1 MTEMRVTL
9 ARADFSAGH
18 PKHPIALF
26 DNMIAGEGL
35 GETGPAG
42 AAVEFVEGTEER
54 LAADYIDVNTGAA
67 VVPIFVLKWRF
78 SSIPAGHAILH
89 WRELLAELVA
99 GNAIVIG
106 SIHVRG

>member
-1 MTEMRVTL
+1 MSEMRVTL

-18 PKHPIALF
+18 PKRPVALF

-42 AAVEFVEGTEER
+42 AAVELVEGTEER
-54 LAADYIDVNTGAA
+54 LAADYIDVNAGAV

-78 SSIPAGHAILH
+78 SSILAGHAILH
-89 WRELLAELVA
+89 RRELLAELVA
-99 GNAIVIG
+99 GNAIVI
-106 SIHVRG
+106 